1 MIFNRLLR
9 RIRPSATPDRANADR
24 VFDLTWSIP
33 EDFGG
38 LTKVMLRRSR
48 NFVTRL
54 GLGVDV
60 LTLDYRLD
68 VNEARARLRASGELI
83 DGMELRNAWAE
94 VAAFDRRQLRTF
106 GGTATGAGIPA
117 APDSLETRSCPQYVE
132 YLDMDGQVV
141 RVDHLRADGSVC
153 VVDDRTGEK
162 RRLVLVDPA
171 GRYVSEFTR
180 ARDFYF
186 AWLDAA
192 IGSDDAVLINESKYI
207 ATFLYHYR
215 RDHIRIGQ
223 VLHNSHLNPRSS
235 SPNGPFTKSRLGI
248 LNHWF
253 DYDFIIFLT
262 EKQKADF
269 VRAFGD
275 SPTLVVI
282 PNSTAVGTASL
293 SAHDDRTQTRG
304 AVVARLTGQK
314 RVDHALSAVS
324 AVGPEIT
331 LDIFGDGD
339 KRTELERLVEE
350 DETLERRA
358 VFRGH
363 VDGAAD
369 QLDDFSFILLT
380 SSFEGMGVVL
390 IEAMARGCVPIAY
403 DIRYGPSD
411 IIDSGENGFLVR
423 DREQMTTAITDL
435 IDRDTEAMKQ
445 LRGAAVEKARTFSD
459 ESVTERWSQLFSWLA
474 ANKKVRPQ
482 RKANPE
488 RGTAHPL
495 PDGGVAVT
503 VSARTGGSNSDDV
516 IAMRTR
522 DGYYAFASAID
533 EAGTGTF
540 TGDELAV
547 LPSDAILDVWLQTAG
562 RHGIERHRIAWAGDD
577 DEVAIGRL
585 TAYRT
590 VKDNLSLKVG

>member
-9 RIRPSATPDRANADR
+9 RIRPSATPGRANADR

-68 VNEARARLRASGELI
+68 VSEARARLRASGELI

-94 VAAFDRRQLRTF
+94 VASFDRRQLQSF
-106 GGTATGAGIPA
+106 GGTATGAGIPT
-117 APDSLETRSCPQYVE
+117 APVSLETRSCPQYVE
-132 YLDMDGQVV
+132 YLDADGQVV

-171 GRYVSEFTR
+171 GRYVSEFSR

-282 PNSTAVGTASL
+282 PNSTAVGTARL

-339 KRTELERLVEE
+339 KRTELERLVEA

-369 QLDDFSFILLT
+369 QLDDYSFILLT

-423 DREQMTTAITDL
+423 DAEQMTTAITDL
-435 IDRDTEAMKQ
+435 IDRDTEAVRH
-445 LRGAAVEKARTFSD
+445 LRAAAVEKARTFSD
-459 ESVTERWSQLFSWLA
+459 EIVTERWAQLFRSIRTA
-474 ANKKVRPQ
+474 AKVGPP
-482 RKANPE
+482 RKVSPE
-488 RGTAHPL
+488 RGTARPL
-495 PDGGVAVT
+495 PDGGVAIT
-503 VSARTGGSNSDDV
+503 VFARTDGANSDDV

-522 DGYYAFASAID
+522 DGYYAFAAVLD
-533 EAGTGTF
+533 EAGSGTF
-540 TGDELAV
+540 TGDELDV
-547 LPSDAILDVWLQTAG
+547 LPSEAILDVWLQTAG
-562 RHGIERHRIAWAGDD
+562 RRGIERHRIAWADD
-577 DEVAIGRL
+577 EDEVAIGRL

-590 VKDNLSLKVG
+590 VKGNLSLKAG